1 MTGYRRPAT
10 RPAGSHTSTGM
21 SWPSAALGMDAATGA
36 GTPDARGG
44 TLDRCAPYPT
54 RATAAATARSA
65 ERSTRRVIGT
75 ADVRRPA
82 PRFTHPSCFRGRY
95 ARAMATP
102 GTNEPIRIAIIGCGD
117 VARRRYLPALA
128 TLGPRVDVTALVDR
142 APDAA
147 NGAAAMAQET
157 WPGARPHA
165 DIADAAAS
173 VDAVVNLTPAPLHA
187 AVTRAALEL
196 GLHVYSE
203 KPIAGTLADA
213 DELIATAR
221 DRGRLLLCAPGE
233 AVSRRGR
240 WLDEIVRS
248 GRLGRLTLAVAHH
261 ADSGPA
267 TWREYSGDPAVF
279 YGPGVGPVFDH
290 GIYRLHLMTTLLGPV
305 RRVQAMG
312 SISRPTRIVRG
323 GPRTGDSIPITA
335 PDHVLINLEFDD
347 GSLGQL
353 LASFGAANTRAP
365 WLELHFTGATLSYGG
380 ASYDAAAPASLFLDD
395 DSPLGLEGWI
405 DGLGPPPPEDGL
417 GTVEAGILHFVA
429 CIRGEETPV
438 LTAEHAR
445 HVLDIVLRAYESIDD
460 GAAHDT
466 ETTMTGRRADA

>member
-1 MTGYRRPAT
+1 
-10 RPAGSHTSTGM
+10 
-21 SWPSAALGMDAATGA
+21 
-36 GTPDARGG
+36 
-44 TLDRCAPYPT
+44 
-54 RATAAATARSA
+54 
-65 ERSTRRVIGT
+65 
-75 ADVRRPA
+75 
-82 PRFTHPSCFRGRY
+82 
-95 ARAMATP
+95 MATD
-102 GTNEPIRIAIIGCGD
+102 EPIRIAIIGCGD
-117 VARRRYLPALA
+117 VARRRYLPALG
-128 TLGPRVDVTALVDR
+128 TLGGRVDVTALVDR
-142 APDAA
+142 SPDAA
-147 NGAAAMAQET
+147 NGAAAIARET
-157 WPGARPHA
+157 WPAARPYA
-165 DIADAAAS
+165 DIAEAAAG

-187 AVTRAALEL
+187 VVSQAALEL

-203 KPIAGTLADA
+203 KPIAGTLEDA
-213 DELIATAR
+213 DRLIEMAR

-240 WLDEIVRS
+240 WLDDIVRS

-290 GIYRLHLMTTLLGPV
+290 GIYRLHLMTTLLGAV

-323 GPRTGDSIPITA
+323 GPRTGESIPITA
-335 PDHVLINLEFDD
+335 PDHVLINLEFDN
-347 GSLGQL
+347 GALGQL

-365 WLELHFTGATLSYGG
+365 WLELHFTDGTLSYGG
-380 ASYDAAAPASLFLDD
+380 ASYEPDAPASLFLDD
-395 DSPLGLEGWI
+395 DSALGLEGWI
-405 DGLGPPPPEDGL
+405 EGLGPPPPDDNL

-429 CIRGEETPV
+429 CLRGEETPI

-445 HVLDIVLRAYESIDD
+445 HVLDIVLCAYQSIDD

-466 ETTMTGRRADA
+466 KTTVTGTRDDANGD